1 MCLLAERLADKLAA
15 ATREK
20 LSSGGHDHRHRH
32 LQEQRKQKAAA
43 FLTRM
48 KQSDASLASED
59 AAAESPS
66 NPGNN

>member
-1 MCLLAERLADKLAA
+1 MCLLAERLADKLAVA
-15 ATREK
+15 AREK
-20 LSSGGHDHRHRH
+20 QSSGGHDHRH

-66 NPGNN
+66 NPGIE

>member
-1 MCLLAERLADKLAA
+1 MCLLAERLADKLVT

-20 LSSGGHDHRHRH
+20 LTPGGRDRHH

-48 KQSDASLASED
+48 KQSDVSQTADD
-59 AAAESPS
+59 AADESPS
-66 NPGNN
+66 NPGTE